1 MKAVPKDYKERM
13 ELFERGREFLVTF
26 TREYLSQLQLEKHT
40 DQTMVAMKIE
50 RVVMG
55 LVLAERKLKIGIMT
69 AKIDDLELFEH
80 MDRVKG
86 ER

>member
-26 TREYLSQLQLEKHT
+26 TREYLNQLQLEKHT

-69 AKIDDLELFEH
+69 AKLDDL
-80 MDRVKG
+80 
-86 ER
+86 